1 MCPLRRGTAM
11 EIDNVMIRANAF
23 TQMLGYA
30 IEVYKREC
38 TGVLMGDVFRTAR
51 KVAVNSVSF
60 LIIK

>member
-1 MCPLRRGTAM
+1 M
-11 EIDNVMIRANAF
+11 EIDNVMIRANVF

-38 TGVLMGDVFRTAR
+38 TGVLMGDVFRTER
-51 KVAVNSVSF
+51 KVVVNSASF

>member
-1 MCPLRRGTAM
+1 M

-38 TGVLMGDVFRTAR
+38 TGVLMGNVFHTAR
-51 KVAVNSVSF
+51 KVVVNSASF